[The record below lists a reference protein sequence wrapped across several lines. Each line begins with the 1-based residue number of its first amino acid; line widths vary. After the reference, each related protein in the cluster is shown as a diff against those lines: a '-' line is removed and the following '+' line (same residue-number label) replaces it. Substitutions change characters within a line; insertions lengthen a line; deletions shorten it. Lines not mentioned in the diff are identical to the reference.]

1 MQGSIDAA
9 TMSHQ
14 TPRIDQEAAT
24 PRASAG
30 PDASAIPL
38 NGEQVRQFLADGYV
52 TLRPSLPGELHES
65 IRQRLDQAVPGRV
78 GNPGNNVLPLVPEM
92 RHVLRCPEVHGA
104 LQTLLGPDYLE
115 HPHRFCHVEEPP
127 AGPGADLPAPERRAK
142 LAANC
147 HQDSYTPLARPR
159 QHHVR
164 YARVMYYP
172 QDTPEPL
179 GPTHVIP
186 GTHLNTVLSDAER
199 ARPIPAAG
207 PAGTV
212 SITHFDV
219 GHAAGINR
227 SGQRRFMIKF
237 IYQRASP
244 PAAGRWPGADQ
255 LWSDPPC
262 FGGDRQSLAWSHL
275 WDWLRGAGDRYASL
289 RGGALRNGGHPAQSA
304 GAAART
310 VADGSPAAERVA
322 AAEALAALGADA
334 APHVPALLGV
344 LNRRPDPVRVAA
356 VYALGAIGAP
366 AVGPLIDSLRGR
378 GGAMPVL
385 SDRVAVTGRPSDAIE
400 TALPVDDAA
409 FALGAVGAEAAP
421 ALQELLRTGDEWA
434 RLNAAFALGEI
445 DRPAQAAAPT
455 LIAALDDPSHLVVRA
470 AADALGA
477 IGAPEAAGPLGRLF
491 GVSRPGWDREAMRGW
506 TPRDQVRVNA
516 ATALAR
522 LGRGAADAEDDLI
535 RALDDR
541 CGQVA
546 TYAVEAL
553 RRIGTPSALAAALE
567 LLAAERWDPSITP
580 DNGY

>member
-1 MQGSIDAA
+1 MYDDMPHTDHDAA
-9 TMSHQ
+9 
-14 TPRIDQEAAT
+14 AV
-24 PRASAG
+24 
-30 PDASAIPL
+30 PL
-38 NGEQVRQFLADGYV
+38 DGEQVRQFIADGYV
-52 TLRPSLPGELHES
+52 MLRPSLPSELHES
-65 IRQRLDQAVPGRV
+65 IRRQLDRAVPDRS
-78 GNPGNNVLPLVPEM
+78 GNPGNNILPLVPEM

-104 LQTLLGPDYLE
+104 LQTLLGPGYLE

-127 AGPGADLPAPERRAK
+127 AGPAADLPAPERRAK

-237 IYQRASP
+237 IYQRAAP
-244 PAAGRWPGADQ
+244 PAAGRWPGADS
-255 LWSDPPC
+255 LWRDPPRY
-262 FGGDRQSLAWSHL
+262 GGDRQSLAWSHL

-289 RGGALRNGGHPAQSA
+289 RGGALTNTGSA
-304 GAAART
+304 GEAAQA
-310 VADGSPAAERVA
+310 VADGRPCAERVA
-322 AAEALAALGADA
+322 AAETLAALGADA
-334 APHVPALLGV
+334 APHVPSLLGV

-356 VYALGAIGAP
+356 AYALGAIGAP

-378 GGAMPVL
+378 GAAKPVL
-385 SDRVAVTGRPSDAIE
+385 SDRVAVTGRSRDAIE
-400 TALPVDDAA
+400 TALPIDDAA
-409 FALGAVGAEAAP
+409 FALGAVGAAAVP
-421 ALQELLRTGDEWA
+421 ALQELLNAGDEWA

-445 DRPAQAAAPT
+445 DRQAQAAVPA
-455 LIAALDDPSHLVVRA
+455 LIAALDDRSHLVVRA

-477 IGAPEAAGPLGRLF
+477 IGAPEAAAPLGRLF
-491 GVSRPGWDREAMRGW
+491 GESRPGWDQEAMRGW
-506 TPRDQVRVNA
+506 TARDQVRVNA

-522 LGRGAADAEDDLI
+522 LGPGAAAAEDDLI

-553 RRIGTPSALAAALE
+553 RRIGSPSALAAALD
-567 LLAAERWDPSITP
+567 LLATERWDPSITP